1 MKTIEFVKE
10 KGVDCLTEDLGID
23 VKRYDNGLIV
33 LNYNQ
38 IESPKANPIVMECRA
53 LILDNNFEIVSRSF
67 DRFFN
72 LGENGTTVDVP
83 NSVVM
88 EKADG
93 SLINVYWNRIDD
105 RWEIATRKSAFAEVP
120 HITGGTFRE
129 KILDGLKCTEEEF
142 QEKCTA
148 HLQKGFTYIFEFIG
162 SINRHVT
169 PYGESEMVL
178 LAIRDVSTGEYH
190 DAAIVLENLAQHFNN
205 IRLPNLFDFSDE
217 QQMHEAI
224 SQLPALE
231 EGYVVLNKITG
242 ERIKVKN
249 PSFLAIFNLRM
260 NGVPSIPRIIHL
272 VVEND
277 HDEYLLYFPEDY
289 GLFEPWIKAC
299 VRVKEELRIAYNEV
313 KHIEDQKEFALLV
326 KDHYYSSIMFTCKKY
341 KIDTETAFNQA
352 ALSNKETLLIK
363 NRVLHDG
370 YQLK

>member
-1 MKTIEFVKE
+1 MKTIEFIKE
-10 KGVDCLTEDLGID
+10 KGVDRLTEELGID
-23 VKRYDNGLIV
+23 VKRYDNGLFV

-38 IESPKANPIVMECRA
+38 IESPKADPIVMECRA
-53 LILDNNFEIVSRSF
+53 LILDNNFDIVSRSF

-93 SLINVYWNRIDD
+93 SLINIYWNRIDGK
-105 RWEIATRKSAFAEVP
+105 WEIATRKSAFAEVP
-120 HITGGTFRE
+120 HVTGGSFRE
-129 KILDGLKCTEEEF
+129 KVLGALQFTEDEF
-142 QEKCTA
+142 QVKCNS

-169 PYGESEMVL
+169 PYGESQMVL
-178 LAIRDVSTGEYH
+178 LAIRDIVTGEYH
-190 DAAIVLENLAQHFNN
+190 DAAVAHEYLVQHFNN
-205 IRLPNLFDFSDE
+205 IRLPNFFDFSDE
-217 QQMHEAI
+217 QQMRDAI

-260 NGVPSIPRIIHL
+260 NGVPSIPRIIQL

-277 HDEYLLYFPEDY
+277 QDEYLLYFPEDY
-289 GLFEPWIKAC
+289 GLFEPWVKAC
-299 VRVKEELRIAYNEV
+299 IRVKEELRIAYDSV
-313 KHIEDQKEFALLV
+313 KHIEDQKEFALKV
-326 KDHYYSSIMFTCKKY
+326 KDQYYSSIMFTCKKY

-352 ALSNKETLLIK
+352 SPSHKETLIIK
-363 NRVLHDG
+363 NRMLHDG
-370 YQLK
+370 YQPT